1 MFLSSLASAYLHY
14 YGVLAASFINLYL
27 LIFIIARAKKALPV
41 FIVGAV
47 IQVALYA
54 PWLMVFKSQ
63 AGVVSGS
70 YWANVSF
77 PRTIVEW
84 LF

>member
-1 MFLSSLASAYLHY
+1 MSSAYDGDGCREWCGVPCRWWLVMFLSSLASAYLHY

-27 LIFIIARAKKALPV
+27 LIFIIARAKKALSV

-54 PWLMVFKSQ
+54 P
-63 AGVVSGS
+63 
-70 YWANVSF
+70 
-77 PRTIVEW
+77 
-84 LF
+84 